1 MWNRR
6 RIRTIHMICDYRNY
20 SGHNVIIFCSFNKVD
35 SKKLSSF
42 KYKWELLCPFLLK
55 KQFLV
60 SYSLHLSNCSSNLPP
75 PAPPP
80 AHRNLQ
86 WQHRCFDGMK
96 GKLCEFYPG
105 SSGNLTCVFSC
116 SVYLSKSFH
125 KPERQKGEIWIQHA
139 FTQQTRVEHLL
150 GIRHSWWGGGQYIAN
165 EIPGI
170 HTLEETETVNEQI
183 MHWHVVSSLKKSR
196 LSVYQ
201 FQYYWHFE
209 QAGLYCGSC
218 LIHGRRPSSIHA
230 LNPLYAN
237 SMHVCTYRHT
247 HPRWDNQRCLQ
258 TFLNNPWGSTVAP
271 FEKHQSHEQEVKVL
285 IG

>member
-105 SSGNLTCVFSC
+105 SSRNLTCVFSC

-150 GIRHSWWGGGQYIAN
+150 GIRHSWWGGAVYSQRNPRYSHSRGNRDSEWADYALAR
-165 EIPGI
+165 GKFV
-170 HTLEETETVNEQI
+170 EEKQVKCLP
-183 MHWHVVSSLKKSR
+183 VSILLTFWAGWSLLWK
-196 LSVYQ
+196 LSYT
-201 FQYYWHFE
+201 
-209 QAGLYCGSC
+209 
-218 LIHGRRPSSIHA
+218 R
-230 LNPLYAN
+230 
-237 SMHVCTYRHT
+237 
-247 HPRWDNQRCLQ
+247 
-258 TFLNNPWGSTVAP
+258 
-271 FEKHQSHEQEVKVL
+271 
-285 IG
+285 